1 MDRNASITPKIA
13 VLLDKLYEKY
23 HTTDFIF
30 DDPISIPHAY
40 TQRQD
45 VEITG
50 FFASILAWGQRKTII
65 NKCKELFTRMDNAP
79 YQFVLHHTKKDY
91 KHLQGFKHRTFN
103 EIDLLHFVSQL
114 QQIYQEYDSLEP
126 LFTVE
131 HTEDNVQSGLVK
143 FHKAFLNNAPLRT
156 HKHISTPIKN
166 SACKR
171 INMFLR
177 WMVRQNSSID
187 FGLWT
192 KIQPSQLV
200 CPLDIHVHRAAVQ
213 LKLIDEKDASTWKT
227 AIKLTEILKT
237 LSPDDPVKYDFALF
251 GWSRYELET

>member
-1 MDRNASITPKIA
+1 MDRNASISPKI
-13 VLLDKLYEKY
+13 VFLLEKLFEKY
-23 HTTDFIF
+23 HTIDFIP

-45 VEITG
+45 IEITG
-50 FFASILAWGQRKTII
+50 FFAAILAWGQRKTII

-79 YQFVLHHTKKDY
+79 YDFILHHTEKDY
-91 KHLQGFKHRTFN
+91 KILQEFKHRTFN
-103 EIDLLHFVSQL
+103 EIDLLHFISRL
-114 QQIYQEYDSLEP
+114 QKIYQQYGSMEE
-126 LFTVE
+126 LFKVE
-131 HTEDNVQSGLVK
+131 NTENNVYTGLVR
-143 FHKAFLNNAPLRT
+143 FHEVFLQDAP
-156 HKHISTPIKN
+156 KHTYKHVSTPVKN

-177 WMVRQNSSID
+177 WMVRSNSPID

-213 LKLIDEKDASTWKT
+213 LKLIDEKDSPTWKT
-227 AIKLTEILKT
+227 AVKLTQTLKT
-237 LSPDDPVKYDFALF
+237 LSPKDPVKYDFALF
-251 GWSRYELET
+251 GWSRYELKI